1 MFFITKLFLF
11 QKLCFGMD
19 DSLATYHCEGLT
31 VDVVGISTL
40 SVFKEAT
47 CQGAT

>member
-1 MFFITKLFLF
+1 MFCITKIFLF
-11 QKLCFGMD
+11 QKLYFGVG
-19 DSLATYHCEGLT
+19 DSLANYHCEGLI
-31 VDVVGISTL
+31 VDVVGISAL